1 MFSEPRSHC
10 HNWQNRLSSCSS
22 FPTNNRKN
30 TPRCCN
36 QSPPSDP
43 EGSSC
48 GRRSV
53 RWATNGGSE
62 AKVWTAEVSK
72 DLCFKTCSHQGDA
85 AVNDSEGF
93 LGLQCES
100 HTLKKP
106 KTPKKDGSCV
116 SLCHPKNLYQNT
128 SFRIFHLGSP
138 FFGLKKTP
146 GLCRFIAHQATI
158 TTLHRNTSLS
168 LFSSTATPL
177 TASRGG
183 ILPQLWTKYSNSNI
197 PLDLYGE
204 RIAKSEEIRFSNVD
218 SIAVYSRLISH
229 KRESIHIDLPQ
240 TWKSNLPKV
249 TVANIQREIPT
260 QKSNPLN
267 LNLKRKNA
275 FCCPV
280 ENQMTCKYATI
291 KT

>member
-62 AKVWTAEVSK
+62 TKVWTAELSK

-93 LGLQCES
+93 LGLQCEI

-106 KTPKKDGSCV
+106 KTPKKGGFLCILV
-116 SLCHPKNLYQNT
+116 SSKKLVPKH
-128 SFRIFHLGSP
+128 IFP
-138 FFGLKKTP
+138 DIPPRFTFF
-146 GLCRFIAHQATI
+146 
-158 TTLHRNTSLS
+158 
-168 LFSSTATPL
+168 
-177 TASRGG
+177 
-183 ILPQLWTKYSNSNI
+183 W
-197 PLDLYGE
+197 
-204 RIAKSEEIRFSNVD
+204 
-218 SIAVYSRLISH
+218 
-229 KRESIHIDLPQ
+229 
-240 TWKSNLPKV
+240 
-249 TVANIQREIPT
+249 T
-260 QKSNPLN
+260 QKNTRPLQIHCTSGHHN
-267 LNLKRKNA
+267 HLAPQYFALALFVHRRTSDGFA
-275 FCCPV
+275 WR
-280 ENQMTCKYATI
+280 YSATALDEI
-291 KT
+291 Q

>member
-1 MFSEPRSHC
+1 MKLCLRSLQSNHGNKIQIKAPSVPHRFTSFWYNVIKPILYRFGLSPVLSRHLKNACTEFWMFSEPRSHC

-30 TPRCCN
+30 TPRRCN

-53 RWATNGGSE
+53 RWATNGESE

-72 DLCFKTCSHQGDA
+72 DLSFKTCSHQGDA

-93 LGLQCES
+93 LGLQCEI

-106 KTPKKDGSCV
+106 KTPKKGGLLCILV
-116 SLCHPKNLYQNT
+116 SSKKLVPKH
-128 SFRIFHLGSP
+128 IFPDIPPGFT

-146 GLCRFIAHQATI
+146 VLCRFIAHQATI

-183 ILPQLWTKYSNSNI
+183 IQPQL
-197 PLDLYGE
+197 
-204 RIAKSEEIRFSNVD
+204 
-218 SIAVYSRLISH
+218 
-229 KRESIHIDLPQ
+229 
-240 TWKSNLPKV
+240 
-249 TVANIQREIPT
+249 
-260 QKSNPLN
+260 
-267 LNLKRKNA
+267 
-275 FCCPV
+275 
-280 ENQMTCKYATI
+280 
-291 KT
+291 